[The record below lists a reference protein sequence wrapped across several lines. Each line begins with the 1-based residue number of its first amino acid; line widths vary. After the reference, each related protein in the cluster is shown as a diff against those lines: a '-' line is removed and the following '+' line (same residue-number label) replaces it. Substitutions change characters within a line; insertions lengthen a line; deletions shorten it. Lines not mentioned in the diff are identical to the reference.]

1 MCWEQL
7 SLPLLCT
14 DASGAPGFLNFKL
27 GFVLCPI
34 RALGGADAQQYTV
47 DLGTSSLAFDS

>member
-7 SLPLLCT
+7 SFPLLCT

-27 GFVLCPI
+27 GFVLRPI